1 MTFFRRIADHFRRNP
16 SGHSDNAELQSHLV
30 IPTAAIG
37 DTLPTENPVNA
48 APSFGGIWRNIR
60 YTLRQMR
67 RSPGFA
73 LTAVLALALGVG
85 PTVAIF
91 SIIWATFFA
100 PLPYPNGDQL
110 VVVWRHYK
118 GEREPVRGED
128 YAQYSAQCRSFQ
140 RFDFISWRVLHLTN
154 TDHTQD
160 DTGGLPVSPGMT
172 TRTMG
177 QKLLLGRD
185 FLPDEGGPGKD
196 HLVILSN
203 YLWAHRYNSD
213 PNILGKFILVED
225 EPYQVTGVM
234 AAGPK
239 ETSGGV
245 QFNVPLLLPMGIHTQ
260 QVGNVFARLKPGATL
275 AQAQAEMEVID
286 RRLASQRDGGRDA
299 NLWSISVEHLRNDW
313 VDHKIQRNLWLLL
326 SAVGLVLLI
335 ACANVANLLLARGA
349 SRKQE
354 LAVRSALGA
363 TRRQIFAQL
372 LAESLTLAL
381 VGGAIGVA
389 MGWGI
394 MKFSLAIFPNQ
405 LSETTEN
412 VVEMNLP
419 VLCFA
424 LGITIIA
431 GVLFGCAPGWQA
443 ARLNLSETL
452 KQGSRAVGGRSRAP
466 LQSILVTVEVA
477 LTLVLLAGAGM
488 AMHSF
493 WNLSHIDLGFTV
505 DRIVTARL
513 TPQFA
518 ASPQGGSRKLPPSE
532 QTIAQQHQLLD
543 RLRNV
548 PGVADAALATSAPL
562 HGFDTFP
569 FSVAGQPV
577 DKTHPLQADLE
588 AVSPSF
594 LNTFGMRLVRGRF
607 LGESDRLGSP
617 LAIVV
622 NETFIR
628 RYLPNVDPLTQR
640 LTLPRIQFS
649 RPGPPQFDDYQVVG
663 VFHDVLDDE
672 HLTGTVQPQMYIS
685 LWQVGIPFVAFAVH
699 TAVDPVA
706 VTPAL
711 RGAITSM
718 GAGLSIDRLENMRQ
732 VVSAQQSTDR
742 FGMFLFGS
750 FAFIALLL
758 AAVGIY
764 GVMAFAVAQRTHEIG
779 VRMALGARRHEVV
792 TLIVRGGM
800 RLALMG
806 IAFGL
811 AGAYGLGR
819 LMHTT
824 LYGIQSA
831 DFGSLFAVATLLL
844 TVALLACWI
853 PARRSAR
860 VDPMQAL
867 RRE

>member
-1 MTFFRRIADHFRRNP
+1 MTFFRRIADHFRRSPTAHKGNT
-16 SGHSDNAELQSHLV
+16 ELQPHRAGEKSS
-30 IPTAAIG
+30 G
-37 DTLPTENPVNA
+37 DALPSD
-48 APSFGGIWRNIR
+48 APFDAVRTFGGMWRNVR

-91 SIIWATFFA
+91 SIIWATFYA
-100 PLPYPNGDQL
+100 PFPYPHAEEL
-110 VVVWRHYK
+110 VVVWTHYK
-118 GEREPVRGED
+118 GERQPTLGED
-128 YAQYSAQCRSFQ
+128 FAQYAAQSRSFQ
-140 RFDFISWRVLHLTN
+140 RLGFQSWRVLHLTN
-154 TDHTQD
+154 PDHTQD
-160 DTGGLPVSPGMT
+160 ETGGLPYSPGMDT
-172 TRTMG
+172 QTMG
-177 QKLLLGRD
+177 DKMLLGRD

-203 YLWAHRYNSD
+203 YLWKHRYNAD
-213 PNILGKFILVED
+213 PNILGKYILIED
-225 EPYQVTGVM
+225 EPYQVVGVLV
-234 AAGPK
+234 AGPN
-239 ETSGGV
+239 EGPGGI
-245 QFNVPLLLPMGIHTQ
+245 QFSVPIQIPQGVHSQ
-260 QVGNVFARLKPGATL
+260 QFGNVIGRLKPGVTV

-286 RRLASQRDGGRDA
+286 RRLAAQRNGGKDA
-299 NLWSISVEHLRNDW
+299 NLWAVSVEHLRNDW
-313 VDHKIQRNLWLLL
+313 LDHKIQRNLWLLL

-349 SRKQE
+349 SRRQE

-363 TRRQIFAQL
+363 TRRQIFVQL
-372 LAESLTLAL
+372 LIESLTLAL
-381 VGGAIGVA
+381 IGGVIGVSL
-389 MGWGI
+389 GWGI
-394 MKFSLAIFPNQ
+394 MRVSKANFPDLVNQ
-405 LSETTEN
+405 SSET
-412 VVEMNLP
+412 VVEMNIP

-424 LGITIIA
+424 LGITVIA
-431 GVLFGCAPGWQA
+431 GALFGCAPGWQA

-477 LTLVLLAGAGM
+477 LALVLLAGAGM
-488 AMHSF
+488 ALHSF
-493 WNLSHIDLGFTV
+493 WNLTHIDLGFTV

-513 TPQFA
+513 TPHL
-518 ASPQGGSRKLPPSE
+518 PRPTEGGQLQLPPPE
-532 QTIAQQHQLLD
+532 QIIAQQHQLLD

-548 PGVADAALATSAPL
+548 PGVADAALATSVPL
-562 HGFDTFP
+562 HGFDTFS

-577 DKTHPLQADLE
+577 DRTHPLHADLE
-588 AVSPSF
+588 SVSPGF

-607 LGESDRLGSP
+607 LGENDRLGTP

-622 NETFIR
+622 NETFVR
-628 RYLPNVDPLTQR
+628 RYLPNVDPLSQR

-649 RPGPPQFDDYQVVG
+649 RPGPPQFDNYQVVG

-685 LWQVGIPFVAFAVH
+685 LWQFGYPFVAFAVH

-706 VTPAL
+706 VTPGL
-711 RGAITSM
+711 RSAITSM

-742 FGMFLFGS
+742 FGMFLFGA

-800 RLALMG
+800 RLALIG
-806 IAFGL
+806 IAIGL

-831 DFGSLFAVATLLL
+831 DLGSLFAVAALLL
-844 TVALLACWI
+844 TVALIACWL